1 MKMAKIDNTRLLAKY
16 FELAF
21 EPYNDRR
28 RAIVEREVPKEL
40 TTWHNDKV
48 VNVRELLQTE
58 SIVGTTLVPAQVLA
72 TVIDGAEPEKC
83 MRELVPV
90 LNAKGQRS
98 LVVPLGETGTY
109 AAEVAEGAA
118 AEDDEITYSTATY
131 TIKKYVSKPSITE
144 EMIADGM
151 WDVAAI
157 ETAKAGARLENAFNQ
172 QVLSTLL
179 EGSGD
184 EIDVSAANVGLKAV
198 AKAQAEMMANGFKPD
213 RLVLHPT
220 AMGYIMEEFTPA
232 GGYYAVGDQTIS
244 GQLPANILGMK
255 VGVCGV
261 TDTSSTYTWG
271 YGTDGYMG
279 MLLLD
284 SRSCG
289 GAAMNQDMTVTEFD
303 DPLKG
308 IKSFK
313 AMMRFGT
320 ATHHAYAAERVEY

>member
-1 MKMAKIDNTRLLAKY
+1 MQKVDNTRLLAKY

-28 RAIVEREVPKEL
+28 HAIIEREIPKEL

-58 SIVGTTLVPAQVLA
+58 SIVGTTLVPAQVLS

-83 MRELVPV
+83 MRELVPT
-90 LNAKGQRS
+90 LNAAGKRS

-109 AAEVAEGAA
+109 APEVAEAAA
-118 AEDDEITYSTATY
+118 AEDDEIAYSTATY

-144 EMIADGM
+144 EMLADGM

-157 ETAKAGARLENAFNQ
+157 ETAKAGARLENTFNQ

-179 EGSGD
+179 EGSGAEFD
-184 EIDVSAANVGLKAV
+184 AAASDVGLKAM
-198 AKAQAEMMANGFKPD
+198 AKAYATAMANGFKAD
-213 RLVLHPT
+213 RVVIHPT
-220 AMGYIMEEFTPA
+220 AMGYLLPELMPV
-232 GGYYAVGDQTIS
+232 GGYYQVSDTTVS
-244 GQLPANILGMK
+244 GILPASILGMK
-255 VGVCGV
+255 AGVCGV
-261 TDTSSTYTWG
+261 TDVSDTHTWG
-271 YGTDGYMG
+271 YGTDSYMG

-289 GAAMNQDMTVTEFD
+289 GAAINQDMTVTEFD

-313 AMMRFGT
+313 VMMRFGT
-320 ATHHAYAAERVEY
+320 ATHHANAATRVEY